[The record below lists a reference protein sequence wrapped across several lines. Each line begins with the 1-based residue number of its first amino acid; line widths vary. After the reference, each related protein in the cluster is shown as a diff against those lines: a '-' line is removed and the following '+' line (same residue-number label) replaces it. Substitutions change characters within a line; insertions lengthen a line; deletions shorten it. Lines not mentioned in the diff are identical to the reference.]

1 MVFSKVDANSD
12 FWQVALDESSRELTT
27 FITPFSRYRFNRLLF
42 WISSALKAIFSHHG
56 IPAAVVSDNG
66 PQHASQDMKE
76 FSQSY
81 GFSHITSSL
90 HFPQSIGEAERAVR
104 TAKSF
109 CSIGETTCNNVHCS
123 LVVMS
128 KSISH
133 LWTRCAQAQSN
144 LHNMHHI

>member
-1 MVFSKVDANSD
+1 M
-12 FWQVALDESSRELTT
+12 
-27 FITPFSRYRFNRLLF
+27 
-42 WISSALKAIFSHHG
+42 FSHHG

-104 TAKSF
+104 TAKAS
-109 CSIGETTCNNVHCS
+109 VP
-123 LVVMS
+123 LVKLLCVTMY
-128 KSISH
+128 IV
-133 LWTRCAQAQSN
+133 LW
-144 LHNMHHI
+144 LL